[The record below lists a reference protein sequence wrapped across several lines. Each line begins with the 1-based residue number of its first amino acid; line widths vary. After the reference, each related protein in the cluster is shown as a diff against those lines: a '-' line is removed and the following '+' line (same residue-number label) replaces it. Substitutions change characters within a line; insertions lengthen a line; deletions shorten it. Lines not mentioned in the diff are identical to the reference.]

1 MLVEG
6 NESLSLSVIIAAV
19 VIVFVFTTVL
29 TMAGLGAAFIVI
41 PAFYW
46 LGVPL
51 KEAMAIALLLNGIS
65 MIFASIAN
73 ARHKLIIYRVAIP
86 IAVVATILSPI
97 GAYSSQFVAK
107 NVLLWAFAIFLVFA
121 GSMMLFYRPKQKV
134 RAQSTVT
141 DITSGGLIGAFAG
154 YLGGMLGVGGGNF
167 IIPVLVGRGMDPKK
181 ASGTTGLVV
190 VFASLAGFLGHAAIG
205 SINATLLIFVTVA
218 SIAGAILGANLM
230 SSKLKSSQVKVVIG
244 MVLYGVALK
253 IISGL
258 L

>member
-1 MLVEG
+1 M
-6 NESLSLSVIIAAV
+6 SLSMIIVAA

-29 TMAGLGAAFIVI
+29 TMAGLGAAFILI

-65 MIFASIAN
+65 MIFASMAN
-73 ARHKLIIYRVAIP
+73 ARHKLIIYKVAIP
-86 IAVVATILSPI
+86 IAVVATILSPV
-97 GAYSSQFVAK
+97 GAYSTQFVPK
-107 NVLLWAFAIFLVFA
+107 NALLWAFAGFLVFA

-134 RAQSTVT
+134 RVESATR
-141 DITSGGLIGAFAG
+141 DIASGGLIGAFAG
-154 YLGGMLGVGGGNF
+154 YLGGLLGVGGGNF

-181 ASGTTGLVV
+181 ASGTTAFVV

-205 SINATLLIFVTVA
+205 GINMSLLIVTSVV

-244 MVLYGVALK
+244 VVLYVVALK
-253 IISGL
+253 IVSGL